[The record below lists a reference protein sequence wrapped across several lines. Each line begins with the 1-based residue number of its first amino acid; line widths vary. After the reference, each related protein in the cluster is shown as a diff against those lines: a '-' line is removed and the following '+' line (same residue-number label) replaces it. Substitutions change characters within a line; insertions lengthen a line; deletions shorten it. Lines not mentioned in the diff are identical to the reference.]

1 MTAVAGGIDAVPFS
15 ITGILSKG
23 RNDRMSIRIEFPI
36 TNQRRREKAEGQ
48 SKEIESQKNTYLTYL
63 KNPH

>member
-23 RNDRMSIRIEFPI
+23 RNDRMSISIEFPI
-36 TNQRRREKAEGQ
+36 TNQKYREKER
-48 SKEIESQKNTYLTYL
+48 SRVKK
-63 KNPH
+63 